1 MITTL
6 RGDIAIRPA
15 AGSDVAAYRALRL
28 EALRLH
34 PEAFGAD
41 YASNL
46 AEPLEYWVTRLQ
58 QNTGDDGMI
67 YFAEAGGGLV
77 GMTGLR
83 RGYAPKG
90 QHNGL
95 IWGVYVRPEW
105 RGLKIAEAL
114 LGACVDWARARG
126 VRLVKLA
133 VVTTNTAAIRCYTRC
148 GFTVYGIEP
157 EVLYYDGVYYDEL
170 LMARRILETDR
181 SDTEY

>member
-1 MITTL
+1 MAAVITTL
-6 RGDIAIRPA
+6 RGDIGIRPA
-15 AGSDVAAYRALRL
+15 ADSDVAAYRALRL
-28 EALRLH
+28 DALRLH

-46 AEPLEYWVTRLQ
+46 AEPMEYWVTRLR

-67 YFAEAGGGLV
+67 YLAEAGGGLV

-114 LGACVDWARARG
+114 LAACGWSSS
-126 VRLVKLA
+126 
-133 VVTTNTAAIRCYTRC
+133 
-148 GFTVYGIEP
+148 P
-157 EVLYYDGVYYDEL
+157 W
-170 LMARRILETDR
+170 
-181 SDTEY
+181 